1 MKRRIALY
9 IGSTPA
15 KADLGEDSF
24 VLMNWSNGDLTEPAQ
39 IKNSWSRQITL
50 PGTPANDTIF
60 GFIERP
66 DRQTVYGD
74 TGGTG
79 IYFDPSVRTPIQIF
93 DEGGELVDRGY
104 LKLDEVTQ
112 NGATHEYKCTI
123 YGGLGGFLYNL
134 AYRSDGMRRTLADLV
149 YKDHNGNVQDLSFNI
164 SAMTVKDAW
173 DFLAANS
180 GPHYLQN
187 NKWDFINFAP
197 AYNGYP
203 TGAFSADKAI
213 VDVTQVGI
221 PAPVDGY
228 APYNGGDDVL
238 ISFTGKKTEWET
250 RDLRSYLQRPVLR
263 LGAVLEACA
272 DRDNNG
278 GYDVELYDTT
288 FNPALGDNPYVW
300 KTWIT
305 LPLLTTLQVHQDG
318 TSSTFSVSSGSN
330 PIPTAMGAE
339 ATYRIEVVPK
349 IGAGSGNRY
358 LYADD
363 HAIWINWIEL
373 TAQYYDTSNTLVRT
387 QTFRFGPDF
396 YDSSRGQITN
406 AGYFDATGA
415 WVGPPAVLEWT
426 NPAGIGNEMYGR
438 VVLTFTDGGAA
449 FENSPTP
456 RPGVVWTDPSDDSTD
471 VSYTNSPV
479 CSGEYNTAP
488 VDALR
493 SYVDVDAMDLMR
505 GSKTPA
511 DYFLSFVKMMGLRID
526 YDPALNK
533 VSVLPRGTYYGGG
546 MTEISQ
552 RINRTKPIVTVPLFL
567 DKRWYEFAMDYSNGA
582 WAKYYKNTRGI
593 TYGAQRVDTG
603 FEFDAGTHEVM
614 DGVIFK
620 GAVQIL
626 ESSKFYCRG
635 EYNGSYVPGVFFDSG
650 STYQMF
656 NISGDAKSFDLPYPP
671 LLYDYANRS
680 GYPYFDA
687 IDKPQFH
694 NEENAP
700 YDERDTLIFFDAMDG
715 SIAGQGY
722 RLTDD
727 TKAMMV
733 LNKNTPC
740 WDLTGGY
747 AILSTIPHF
756 SRYRDKIDGQYYTSL
771 DFGVPAEIP
780 VPNIQMKDW
789 ASIYARNWKGFIED
803 RLNTDTRVVRCFV
816 NLDGLQAGHDLLR
829 RFFYFDGAVWSLN
842 KIINYS
848 LTTWDDTECEF
859 VKVQDVNNYQ

>member
-50 PGTPANDTIF
+50 PGTPSNDTIF

-104 LKLDEVTQ
+104 LKLDEIVREGPVHSFKVTL
-112 NGATHEYKCTI
+112 

-134 AYRSDGMRRTLADLV
+134 AYDGGGKRRTLADLV
-149 YKDHNGNVQDLSFNI
+149 YKDKNGNVQDLTFNI
-164 SAMTVKDAW
+164 SAATVKDAW
-173 DFLAANS
+173 DFLSANS

-197 AYNGYP
+197 AYNGFP
-203 TGAFSADKAI
+203 SGSFSADKA
-213 VDVTQVGI
+213 VADVTEFGI
-221 PAPVDGY
+221 PASVDGY
-228 APYNGGDDVL
+228 APYNGGNDVL

-263 LGAVLEACA
+263 LGAFLAAIA
-272 DRDNNG
+272 DPVNNG
-278 GYDVELYDTT
+278 GYSVELDENT
-288 FNPALGDNPYVW
+288 FDPGLAANPYVW
-300 KTWIT
+300 KTWLT
-305 LPLLTTLQVHQDG
+305 LPLLTTLDIHQEAYEDTFPVSIG
-318 TSSTFSVSSGSN
+318 TNTIPDSS
-330 PIPTAMGAE
+330 GAE
-339 ATYRIEVVPK
+339 ATYTIEVVPK
-349 IGAGSGNRY
+349 IAAGSGNRY

-363 HAIWINWIEL
+363 HAIYINWIEL
-373 TAQYYDTSNTLVRT
+373 TAQFYNTANVLVKT
-387 QTFRFGPDF
+387 QTFRFGPDH
-396 YDSSRGQITN
+396 YESDRGQITN
-406 AGYFDATGA
+406 HGYFNAAGD
-415 WVGPPAVLEWT
+415 WVGEKVVLKWT
-426 NPAGIGNEMYGR
+426 NPAGIGNELYGSVR
-438 VVLTFTDGGAA
+438 LSVTDGGSA
-449 FENSPTP
+449 FENMPTP
-456 RPGVVWTDPSDDSTD
+456 NPGKVWTDPADDSTA
-471 VSYTNSPV
+471 VSYTDTPV
-479 CSGEYNTAP
+479 LHGEYNAAP
-488 VDALR
+488 VDAAR
-493 SYVDVDAMDLMR
+493 SFIDVNAADLL
-505 GSKTPA
+505 KTDNTPA
-511 DYFLSFVKMMGLRID
+511 DYLLSFCKMLGLRLVF
-526 YDPALNK
+526 DPAQDK
-533 VSVLPRGTYYGGG
+533 VTIVSRYHYFNDRTVYADLT
-546 MTEISQ
+546 Q
-552 RINRTKPIVTVPLFL
+552 RINRGKPITTTPLAY
-567 DKRWYEFAMDYSNGA
+567 DKRWYQFGLDYSRGA
-582 WAKYYKNTRGI
+582 WAKYYENIRG
-593 TYGAQRVDTG
+593 TVYGSQRVDTG
-603 FEFDAGTHEVM
+603 FEFDAGTNDVM
-614 DGVIFK
+614 AGVVFR

-626 ESSKFYCRG
+626 ESSKFFCRG
-635 EYNGSYVPGVFFDSG
+635 YTGLQPVPGVFFDSG

-656 NISGDAKSFDLPYPP
+656 HLDDAKSFDLPYPAQI
-671 LLYDYANRS
+671 YDHSNQD
-680 GYPYFDA
+680 GYPFHDVN
-687 IDKPQFH
+687 DKPQFH
-694 NEENAP
+694 GEENAP
-700 YDERDTLIFFDAMDG
+700 YDERDTLLFFDTMDG
-715 SIAGQGY
+715 RVDGQNY

-727 TKAMMV
+727 SASMMT

-740 WDLTGGY
+740 WALSGGTVLTE
-747 AILSTIPHF
+747 IPHF
-756 SRYRDKIDGQYYTSL
+756 SRYCENVSGQYSSSL

-789 ASIYARNWKGFIED
+789 ASIYARSWKAFIED

-816 NLDGLQAGHDLLR
+816 NLDGLQAGQDLLR